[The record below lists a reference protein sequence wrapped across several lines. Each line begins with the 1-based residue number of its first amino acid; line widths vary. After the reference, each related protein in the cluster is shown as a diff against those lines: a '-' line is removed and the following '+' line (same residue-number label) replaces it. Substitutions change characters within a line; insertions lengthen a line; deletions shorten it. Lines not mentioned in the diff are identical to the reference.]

1 MSGESGVAAL
11 NGGRET
17 TRVADR
23 QSEQRRNERASVYST
38 QRRKDAMTRGGLG
51 EFFLP
56 FWRLPRLLNE
66 SIDNRFFV
74 L

>member
-1 MSGESGVAAL
+1 MSVESGVAAL
-11 NGGRET
+11 NGGREKT
-17 TRVADR
+17 QVADR
-23 QSEQRRNERASVYST
+23 PSEQHRNQRASVCST
-38 QRRKDAMTRGGLG
+38 QRRKDAKPRGGLG